1 LCLLDFN
8 YVYYYGDLMNGP
20 WVEKYRPKTLEDVV
34 GQKHVIERLEN
45 YVDKKSMPNLM
56 FTGPAGVGK
65 TTTALALVKS
75 ILGEYWRQNFLELN
89 ASDARGIETVRT
101 NIKNFC
107 RLKPVGAPFR
117 IIFLDEVDNMT
128 KDAQH
133 ALRREMEMYTKTA
146 SFVLSCNY
154 SSKIID
160 PIQSR
165 CAIFRFAP
173 IKGNDII
180 KRLEYIAT
188 EENVDYDGA
197 AIETIVYF
205 SEGDMRKAVNLLQ
218 AASSAEEKITEDKI
232 YSVVSKARPKDIND
246 MITKALTGDFMGARD
261 LLRESM
267 VLQGTSG
274 EDMVNQIYQDVTK
287 RAMEGN
293 MDNEIYIHL
302 IEAIA
307 NSDFRIREGANPRIQ
322 LEALLTKF
330 L

>member
-1 LCLLDFN
+1 
-8 YVYYYGDLMNGP
+8 MSGP
-20 WVEKYRPKTLEDVV
+20 WVEKYRPQKLEDIV
-34 GQKHVIERLEN
+34 GQKQIVSRLEK
-45 YVDKKSMPNLM
+45 YVGENSMPNLM

-89 ASDARGIETVRT
+89 ASDARGIDTVRDR
-101 NIKNFC
+101 IKSFC

-146 SFVLSCNY
+146 SFILSCNY

-165 CAIFRFAP
+165 CAIFGFAP
-173 IKGNDII
+173 LKGEEIKE
-180 KRLEYIAT
+180 RLQFICSNEGFEST
-188 EENVDYDGA
+188 DEGLDS
-197 AIETIVYF
+197 IVYF
-205 SEGDMRKAVNLLQ
+205 AEGDMRKAVNVLQ
-218 AASSAEEKITEDKI
+218 AAASEGEAITEDSV
-232 YSVVSKARPKDIND
+232 YEVVSKAKPQDIGN
-246 MITKALTGDFMGARD
+246 MINKALMGDFMGARTN
-261 LLRESM
+261 LRETM

-274 EDMVNQIYQDVTK
+274 EDMVAQIYKDVSK
-287 RAMEGN
+287 RALDGKMEAGIY
-293 MDNEIYIHL
+293 MDL

-307 NSDFRIREGANPRIQ
+307 ECDFRIREGANPRIQ
-322 LEALLTKF
+322 LEALLTHF

>member
-1 LCLLDFN
+1 
-8 YVYYYGDLMNGP
+8 MKGP
-20 WVEKYRPKTLEDVV
+20 WVEKYRPQKLEDIV
-34 GQKHVIERLEN
+34 GQKHIIERLEN
-45 YVDKKSMPNLM
+45 YVNEEGMPNLM

-65 TTTALALVKS
+65 TTAALALVKS

-107 RLKPVGAPFR
+107 RLKPIGAPFR
-117 IIFLDEVDNMT
+117 IIFLDEIDNMT

-173 IKGNDII
+173 IKGQDVL
-180 KRLEYIAT
+180 KRLEYIANQ
-188 EENVDYDGA
+188 ENVQYENE

-205 SEGDMRKAVNLLQ
+205 AEGDMRKAVNLLQ
-218 AASSAEEKITEDKI
+218 AAASGEDIVTEDKI
-232 YSVVSKARPKDIND
+232 YEVVSKARPKDISD
-246 MITKALTGDFMGARD
+246 MVSKALTGDFMGARD
-261 LLRESM
+261 LLRETM

-274 EDMVNQIYQDVTK
+274 EDMINQIYQEITK
-287 RAMEGN
+287 RGMEGK
-293 MDNEIYIHL
+293 MENEIYIDL
-302 IEAIA
+302 IEYIA
-307 NSDFRIREGANPRIQ
+307 ESDFRIREGANPRIQ
-322 LEALLTKF
+322 LEALLAKF

>member
-1 LCLLDFN
+1 MVIF
-8 YVYYYGDLMNGP
+8 MSGP
-20 WVEKYRPKTLEDVV
+20 WVEKYRPQTLDDIV
-34 GQKHVIERLEN
+34 GQKQIIGRLEK
-45 YVDKKSMPNLM
+45 YVGENSMPNLM

-65 TTTALALVKS
+65 TTTAIALVKS

-89 ASDARGIETVRT
+89 ASDARGIDTVRN

-146 SFVLSCNY
+146 SFILSCNY

-173 IKGNDII
+173 IKGEAIVE
-180 KRLEYIAT
+180 RLKYICSS
-188 EENVDYDGA
+188 ENVDYTDDGL
-197 AIETIVYF
+197 ENIVYF
-205 SEGDMRKAVNLLQ
+205 AEGDMRKAVNILQ
-218 AASSAEEKITEDKI
+218 SSASEEESITEDSV
-232 YSVVSKARPKDIND
+232 YEVVSKAKPQDISL
-246 MITKALTGDFMGARD
+246 MITSALAGDFMKARD
-261 LLRESM
+261 ILRDTM
-267 VLQGTSG
+267 ILQGTSG
-274 EDMVNQIYQDVTK
+274 EDMVAQIYSDVSK
-287 RAMEGN
+287 RVMEGK
-293 MDNEIYIHL
+293 MSGDIYIDL

-307 NSDFRIREGANPRIQ
+307 DCDFRIREGANPRIQ

>member
-1 LCLLDFN
+1 
-8 YVYYYGDLMNGP
+8 MMGP
-20 WVEKYRPKTLEDVV
+20 WVEKYRPQTLDDVV
-34 GQKHVIERLEN
+34 GQKHIVDRL
-45 YVDKKSMPNLM
+45 KKYIDGESMPNLM

-65 TTTALALVKS
+65 TTSALALVKS
-75 ILGEYWRQNFLELN
+75 ILGENWRANFLELN

-146 SFVLSCNY
+146 SFILSCNY

-173 IKGNDII
+173 IKGEEIVE
-180 KRLEYIAT
+180 RLKYIAEQEGFDY
-188 EENVDYDGA
+188 EEK

-205 SEGDMRKAVNLLQ
+205 SEGDMRKSVNMLQ
-218 AASSAEEKITEDKI
+218 SAASSGEIITENSV
-232 YSVVSKARPKDIND
+232 YGVVSKAKPNEIKD
-246 MITKALTGDFMGARD
+246 MINSALMGDFIKARNS
-261 LLRESM
+261 LRDIM
-267 VLQGTSG
+267 ILQGTSG
-274 EDMVNQIYQDVTK
+274 EDMVNQIYQDISK
-287 RAMEGN
+287 RV
-293 MDNEIYIHL
+293 MDGKMDGDVYMDL
-302 IEAIA
+302 IGSLAEA
-307 NSDFRIREGANPRIQ
+307 DFRIREGANPRIQ

>member
-1 LCLLDFN
+1 
-8 YVYYYGDLMNGP
+8 MMGP
-20 WVEKYRPKTLEDVV
+20 WVEKYRPQTLDDVV
-34 GQKHVIERLEN
+34 GQKHIVDRLKK
-45 YVDKKSMPNLM
+45 YVDGESMPNLM

-65 TTTALALVKS
+65 TTSALALVKS
-75 ILGEYWRQNFLELN
+75 ILGDNWRANFLELN

-146 SFVLSCNY
+146 SFILSCNY

-173 IKGNDII
+173 IKGEEIVE
-180 KRLEYIAT
+180 RLKYIASQEGFEY
-188 EENVDYDGA
+188 EEK

-205 SEGDMRKAVNLLQ
+205 SEGDMRKSVNMLQ
-218 AASSAEEKITEDKI
+218 SAASAGEVITEDGV
-232 YSVVSKARPKDIND
+232 YGVVSKAKPQEIKNMINS
-246 MITKALTGDFMGARD
+246 ALMGDFIKARNT
-261 LLRESM
+261 LRDVM
-267 VLQGTSG
+267 ILQGTSG
-274 EDMVNQIYQDVTK
+274 EDMVNQIYQELSK
-287 RAMEGN
+287 RV
-293 MDNEIYIHL
+293 MDGKMDGEIYMDL
-302 IEAIA
+302 IGALAET
-307 NSDFRIREGANPRIQ
+307 DFRIREGANPRIQ

>member
-1 LCLLDFN
+1 
-8 YVYYYGDLMNGP
+8 MSGP
-20 WVEKYRPKTLEDVV
+20 WVEKYRPKTLDDIV
-34 GQKHVIERLEN
+34 GQKPIIKRLKK
-45 YVDKKSMPNLM
+45 YVGEESMPNLM

-65 TTTALALVKS
+65 TTTAIALVKA
-75 ILGEYWRQNFLELN
+75 ILGDYWRQNFLELN
-89 ASDARGIETVRT
+89 ASDARGIETVRN

-146 SFVLSCNY
+146 SFILSCNY

-165 CAIFRFAP
+165 CAIFRYAP
-173 IKGNDII
+173 IKGDEIVE
-180 KRLEYIAT
+180 RLKYICNQ
-188 EENVDYDGA
+188 EKVSYDDTGL
-197 AIETIVYF
+197 ETIVYF
-205 SEGDMRKAVNLLQ
+205 AEGDMRKSINVLQ
-218 AASSAEEKITEDKI
+218 ASASEGVGITEEAVYD
-232 YSVVSKARPKDIND
+232 VVSKAKPQDING
-246 MITKALTGDFMGARD
+246 MITKALSGDFMGARD
-261 LLRESM
+261 LLRDTM

-274 EDMVNQIYQDVTK
+274 EDMVTQIYQDVSK
-287 RAMEGN
+287 RVMEGK
-293 MDNEIYIHL
+293 MEADIYINL

-307 NSDFRIREGANPRIQ
+307 DCDFRIREGANPRIQ

-330 L
+330 I

>member
-1 LCLLDFN
+1 
-8 YVYYYGDLMNGP
+8 MSGP
-20 WVEKYRPKTLEDVV
+20 WVEKYRPQKLDEIV
-34 GQKHVIERLEN
+34 GQSQIMELLKN
-45 YVDKKSMPNLM
+45 YVEEKSMPNLM

-65 TTTALALVKS
+65 TTAALALVKS

-107 RLKPVGAPFR
+107 RLQPVGAPFR

-146 SFVLSCNY
+146 SFILSCNY

-173 IKGNDII
+173 IKGQDIV
-180 KRLEYIAT
+180 KRLQYIAK
-188 EENVDYDGA
+188 EENFDYDEG
-197 AIETIVYF
+197 AIEIIVYF
-205 SEGDMRKAVNLLQ
+205 SEGDMRKAINILQ
-218 AASSAEEKITEDKI
+218 ASASNGEKITENNVND
-232 YSVVSKARPKDIND
+232 VVSKAKPKDINN
-246 MITKALTGDFMGARD
+246 MVSKALTGDFMGARD

-274 EDMVNQIYQDVTK
+274 EDMVNQIYQDVVK
-287 RAMEGN
+287 RAIEGK
-293 MDNEIYIHL
+293 MDPEIYIGL
-302 IEAIA
+302 IEDIA
-307 NSDFRIREGANPRIQ
+307 QTDFRIREGANPRIQ

>member
-1 LCLLDFN
+1 ML
-8 YVYYYGDLMNGP
+8 GP
-20 WVEKYRPKTLEDVV
+20 WVEKYRPQTLDDVV
-34 GQKHVIERLEN
+34 GQTHIVSRLKQ
-45 YVDKKSMPNLM
+45 YVEEGSMPNLM

-65 TTTALALVKS
+65 TTSALALVKA

-146 SFVLSCNY
+146 SFILSCNY

-165 CAIFRFAP
+165 CAIFRFE
-173 IKGNDII
+173 D
-180 KRLEYIAT
+180 E
-188 EENVDYDGA
+188 
-197 AIETIVYF
+197 AINTIVNF
-205 SEGDMRKAVNLLQ
+205 AEGDMRKSVNMLQ
-218 AASSAEEKITEDKI
+218 SAASTGSITEDHVFE
-232 YSVVSKARPKDIND
+232 VVSKAKPQEIKKMVNA
-246 MITKALTGDFMGARD
+246 ALMGDFMKSRD
-261 LLRESM
+261 ILREVM
-267 VLQGTSG
+267 ILQGTSG
-274 EDMVNQIYQDVTK
+274 EDMVNQIYQDVSGRVMQGK
-287 RAMEGN
+287 
-293 MDNEIYIHL
+293 MDGEVYMNL
-302 IEAIA
+302 IGAIA
-307 NSDFRIREGANPRIQ
+307 ETDFRIREGANPRIQ
-322 LEALLTKF
+322 LEALLAKF